1 MKKIQKLLVI
11 TLALFM
17 FNVANAL
24 EIVDVKSD
32 YWAGQEIVHSIQNG
46 YIYVVDG
53 NKFKPENP
61 MPRNEFVTGLMKVIS
76 RNNEPI
82 EDKTSFKDV
91 NNTTPNKRSIMIS
104 EQIKIAFGYP
114 DSTFKP
120 AQDITHN
127 EVMALIANITNGD
140 FSAYDI
146 TNFKDYKDIPLW
158 ARRAYIKNVANDIY
172 VNHPDALKFTP
183 NAKLTRAEA
192 AVYFDK
198 IANNLDKVKNEYKDV
213 FEKTPM
219 VEDDTDYSDVDDN
232 LGNQSQF
239 LGDQTLGLVNF
250 ATNNRVKIYDNKKII
265 EAGNIIVGVDMDPVK
280 TRKDLVGHTYVYTAP
295 NDVYTKEGTFLYP
308 KGTEFYARCMKIGY
322 SAWRSKPERSTLV
335 FYKYSLPNGESY
347 DMAGVPFT
355 RKGEDVVYASANGG
369 KSVKKALTVTNY
381 KNAGKQY
388 LIDTAH
394 QMSPLTEFNIDRN
407 KVIYILIT
415 GDTVFPQDSSYI
427 NHRTEPSL
435 LEGVKM

>member
-46 YIYVVDG
+46 YIYVIDG
-53 NKFKPENP
+53 NKFKPENS
-61 MPRNEFVTGLMKVIS
+61 MPRSEFVTGLMKVIS
-76 RNNEPI
+76 RDNEAI
-82 EDKTSFKDV
+82 ENTTSFKDV
-91 NNTTPNKRSIMIS
+91 NNTTPNKKSIMIS

-114 DSTFKP
+114 DKTFKP
-120 AQDITHN
+120 SQAITHN
-127 EVMALIANITNGD
+127 ETMALIANITKGD
-140 FSAYDI
+140 FSAADI
-146 TNFKDYKDIPLW
+146 TGFKDYQDIPLW
-158 ARRAYIKNVANDIY
+158 ARRPFIKNVANGLY
-172 VNHPDALKFTP
+172 VNHPDPYKFTP
-183 NAKLTRAEA
+183 NANLTRAEA
-192 AVYFDK
+192 AVLFDK
-198 IANNLDKVKNEYKDV
+198 IANNLDKVKDEYRDIFKNSDM
-213 FEKTPM
+213 T
-219 VEDDTDYSDVDDN
+219 DDDDMGYGDYDDN
-232 LGNQSQF
+232 LGNQSKF

-250 ATNNRVKIYDNKKII
+250 ATNNRVKVYDNKKII
-265 EAGNIIVGVDMDPVK
+265 EAGNILVGVDMDPVK

-308 KGTEFYARCMKIGY
+308 KGTEFYARVMKIGY
-322 SAWRSKPERSTLV
+322 SAWRSKPERSTFV
-335 FYKYSLPNGESY
+335 FYKYSLPNGETY

-355 RKGEDVVYASANGG
+355 RKGEDIIYANKGSKSAR
-369 KSVKKALTVTNY
+369 KALQVKDY
-381 KNAGKQY
+381 KSAGKQY

-415 GDTVFPQDSSYI
+415 GDTVFPQDSTYI

-435 LEGVKM
+435 LEDVKM